1 MQNVNINQEVENA
14 MMAPPQ
20 QPRGIVDLLASELKA
35 RDAKA
40 RNQLNTM
47 MAPAPDP
54 NTIIS
59 QNEKETENNVRQEI
73 AQKCKPESCK
83 KNRLKRVRN
92 RH

>member
-14 MMAPPQ
+14 MMAPSQ

-59 QNEKETENNVRQEI
+59 QNEKETENNVSQQSFVGKFLSSIRQ
-73 AQKCKPESCK
+73 KMYG
-83 KNRLKRVRN
+83 KRKF
-92 RH
+92 

>member
-1 MQNVNINQEVENA
+1 MQNVNINKEVENA
-14 MMAPPQ
+14 MMAPSQ

-73 AQKCKPESCK
+73 MQK
-83 KNRLKRVRN
+83 NAVDGGKRKSKTK
-92 RH
+92 HG